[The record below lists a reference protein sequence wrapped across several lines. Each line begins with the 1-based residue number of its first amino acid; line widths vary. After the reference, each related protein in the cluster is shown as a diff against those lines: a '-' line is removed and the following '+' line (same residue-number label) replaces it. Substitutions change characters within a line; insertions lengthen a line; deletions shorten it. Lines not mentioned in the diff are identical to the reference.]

1 MEGGDG
7 TLIAGFVI
15 SGTTPLRVLLRGFGP
30 SLIPFGVVNAVG
42 DPRLVLF
49 GPDGEIATN
58 EDWAGA
64 ADVRAASELVGAFT
78 LTSDR
83 DAAILVTL
91 PPGPYSLHIQAEPG
105 DEGVALVELYELPG
119 S

>member
-1 MEGGDG
+1 M
-7 TLIAGFVI
+7 
-15 SGTTPLRVLLRGFGP
+15 
-30 SLIPFGVVNAVG
+30 G

-105 DEGVALVELYELPG
+105 DEGVALVEIYELPG